1 MLILSF
7 VPFVPFVALL
17 FCAFCGSM
25 RRGGTWIQR
34 WRVPLGFLCA
44 AVFLFFA
51 KPTPKAL
58 LIGASV
64 SLLGLALRAWA
75 AGHIRKN
82 AQLATSGPYAFTRN
96 PLYLGSFL
104 LGLGF
109 TIASGRLLLG
119 LLFAALFLGIYLPV
133 MRVEATTM
141 AGLFGKEFET
151 YRRAVPLFFPRLTP
165 FRQNESAVRFDGTLY
180 LRYREYRAAL
190 GLIIAW
196 GLLLIKTYYF

>member
-1 MLILSF
+1 
-7 VPFVPFVALL
+7 
-17 FCAFCGSM
+17 M
-25 RRGGTWIQR
+25 RDGTWLQR

-44 AVFLFFA
+44 AAFLFFA
-51 KPTPKAL
+51 KPTPRVL

-82 AQLATSGPYAFTRN
+82 AELATSGPYAFTRN

-104 LGLGF
+104 LGFGF
-109 TIASGRLLLG
+109 TIASGRWVLV

-133 MRVEATTM
+133 MRVEASTM
-141 AGLFGKEFET
+141 TELFGKDFEN
-151 YRRAVPLFFPRLTP
+151 YRRSVPLFFPRITP
-165 FRQNESAVRFDGTLY
+165 FRQNESAANKFDGRLY

-190 GLIIAW
+190 GLLIAW
-196 GLLLIKTYYF
+196 GVLLIKTYYF